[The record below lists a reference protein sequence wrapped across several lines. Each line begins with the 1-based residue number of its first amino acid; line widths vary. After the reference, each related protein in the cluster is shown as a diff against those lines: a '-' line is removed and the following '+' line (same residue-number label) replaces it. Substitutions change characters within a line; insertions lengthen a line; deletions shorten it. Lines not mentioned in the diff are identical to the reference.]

1 LAIPLDPVLLWEL
14 LGILFLLFLSALFSG
29 SETAITSVSRLRIQ
43 GLAKEEDDKRAKV
56 LLPLVENPSRMLSA
70 LLVGNNLVN
79 VAMSVLAAAIFFQL
93 FPSGGMALAT
103 ITLTIVI
110 LIFGEITPK
119 TYAANNAE
127 RMSLRIAPLVSRWT
141 DIAYPVVRL
150 LLPLTNWLT
159 KMLGGN
165 VENTEDLVT
174 EAEIRQ
180 MIDVGEK
187 EGVLEENE
195 REMIESIFEFGE
207 AKAKEVMVPRP
218 DVIFVD
224 VNASLEVVLDTVVT
238 SGFSRIPVYEGSED
252 NIVGLVYAK
261 DLLELMNKKNGS
273 KKKVRIR
280 KLMRPAPI
288 FPETKKIDE
297 LLREM
302 QRKKQHMAVMV
313 DEYGDVAGIVTIED
327 IIEEIVGE
335 IRDEFD
341 QEEEPVEIID
351 ESHALVDGALN
362 LDEVNE
368 RFDLEL
374 VEEDADTLAGL
385 VVALFGKI
393 PEVGETITWS
403 DERTEVEFTVEQ
415 MDRNRIERVRLE
427 VTKREPEDE
436 EGGEVVEESAL
447 V

>member
-1 LAIPLDPVLLWEL
+1 MAIPLDPVLLWEL

-29 SETAITSVSRLRIQ
+29 SETAITSVSRLRVQ
-43 GLAKEEDDKRAKV
+43 GLAKEEEDKRAKV

-127 RMSLRIAPLVSRWT
+127 RMSLRIAPFVSRWT
-141 DIAYPVVRL
+141 DIAYPVVRV
-150 LLPLTNWLT
+150 LLPLTNRLT
-159 KMLGGN
+159 RLLGGN

-187 EGVLEENE
+187 EGVLEEKE

-218 DVIFVD
+218 DVVFVD
-224 VNASLEVVLDTVVT
+224 INASFDDVLDTVVT
-238 SGFSRIPVYEGSED
+238 SGFSRIPVYKGSED

-261 DLLELMNKKNGS
+261 DLLELVNKNGS
-273 KKKVRIR
+273 KKVRLSE
-280 KLMRPAPI
+280 LMRPAPL

-341 QEEEPVEIID
+341 QEEELVEIID
-351 ESHALVDGALN
+351 ESHALVDGSLN

-368 RFDLEL
+368 RFELEL

-385 VVALFGKI
+385 VFSLFAKI
-393 PEVGETITWS
+393 PEEGESITWS
-403 DERTEVEFTVEQ
+403 DERTEVEFTVER
-415 MDRNRIERVRLE
+415 MDRNRIEKVRLE
-427 VTKREPEDE
+427 VTKREPKDE
-436 EGGEVVEESAL
+436 EGAEVVEESAL

>member
-1 LAIPLDPVLLWEL
+1 MAIPLDPVLLWEL

-29 SETAITSVSRLRIQ
+29 SETAITSVSRLRVQ

-127 RMSLRIAPLVSRWT
+127 RMSLRIAPYVSRWT
-141 DIAYPVVRL
+141 DIAYPVVKV
-150 LLPLTNWLT
+150 LLPLTNRLT
-159 KMLGGN
+159 RLLGGN

-238 SGFSRIPVYEGSED
+238 SGFSRIPVYKGSED

-273 KKKVRIR
+273 NNVRVS
-280 KLMRPAPI
+280 KLMRTAPI

-302 QRKKQHMAVMV
+302 QKKKQHMAIMV

-341 QEEEPVEIID
+341 REEEPVEIID
-351 ESHALVDGALN
+351 ESHAIVDGALN
-362 LDEVNE
+362 LDEVND
-368 RFDLEL
+368 RFDLEF

-385 VVALFGKI
+385 VIALFGKI
-393 PEVGETITWS
+393 PKEGEAITWS
-403 DERTEVEFTVEQ
+403 DEHTEVEFTVEQ
-415 MDRNRIERVRLE
+415 MDRNRIEKVRLE
-427 VTKREPEDE
+427 VVKREPVDE